1 MNREEYTKT
10 KIQKTEESLKQ
21 RPSDLNSLRVNMN
34 QQNFESNEEFVDE
47 LFNQCSK
54 YDIRPEI
61 FLDQEQNY
69 LQMPAEANELL
80 QDKVIDFQDAE
91 QKAFVAQNDQDVL
104 DQDKT
109 LMKFNPA
116 KINDFKATDEAT
128 NDEQNDLV
136 IGNSD
141 EEQFVDYSGV
151 NDVNPLKKAEPENQ
165 SDSEIQQQI
174 KKYDEW
180 EKEYREKLK
189 ESLSFEKQGV
199 LKERV
204 FDPDSNTFATYTKA
218 IGGGYKNASA
228 GADASVKQIKS
239 MFANVKPPVLN
250 NAPKDEETLK
260 NVVEAWKELK
270 ADGYDI
276 SKISC
281 GFGVPKAYKEA
292 LKELQK
298 QDLVVNQELELD
310 NSLQIGKP
318 IDVPVE
324 AIENESKQTEKNVV
338 EEPKSEPT
346 SDTESPE
353 FQPEQTSQGDVEQE
367 NEVVSQEMSDFANE
381 LNEKAAIPVQDSSNA
396 YEEPPEFDDGFDFT
410 SEPVNEDSDVQQE
423 QTFENQETDFDEL
436 PVQENAPSPTYS
448 DEGELA
454 YYERLNVEKQQID
467 DDQSDVKNDEVEPE
481 QTVEQAQEE
490 VLEVAQVVD
499 HDAELLKELE
509 NDVDNALE
517 QQQQKNDSQKQDR
530 RSRNRQRR

>member
-1 MNREEYTKT
+1 MNREEYTKN
-10 KIQKTEESLKQ
+10 KIEETEESLKQ

-34 QQNFESNEEFVDE
+34 QETFESNDEFVDE
-47 LFNQCSK
+47 LFKQCSK

-69 LQMPAEANELL
+69 LEMPAEANELL
-80 QDKVIDFQDAE
+80 EDRVAEFQNAE
-91 QKAFVAQNDQDVL
+91 QKAFIAANDQEVL

-128 NDEQNDLV
+128 NDEQTDLV
-136 IGNSD
+136 IGDSD
-141 EEQFVDYSGV
+141 EEQFVDYSSV
-151 NDVNPLKKAEPENQ
+151 NDINPLKKAKPENQ

-189 ESLSFEKQGV
+189 ESLSFEKQGMF
-199 LKERV
+199 KERV
-204 FDPDSNTFATYTKA
+204 YDADSNTFATYTKA

-281 GFGVPKAYKEA
+281 GFGVPKAYKDA

-310 NSLQIGKP
+310 NSLQIGKQIEVP
-318 IDVPVE
+318 IEEIMP
-324 AIENESKQTEKNVV
+324 ESKQTEKNVV
-338 EEPKSEPT
+338 GEPKTEQSN
-346 SDTESPE
+346 DTESPE
-353 FQPEQTSQGDVEQE
+353 SQPEQTSQSNVEQE

-381 LNEKAAIPVQDSSNA
+381 LNEKASIPVQDSANA
-396 YEEPPEFDDGFDFT
+396 YQEPPEFDDSFDFT
-410 SEPVNEDSDVQQE
+410 SEPIDEQSDVQQE
-423 QTFENQETDFDEL
+423 QTFQNQETDFDAM
-436 PVQENAPSPTYS
+436 PVQENAPTQAYD

-454 YYERLNVEKQQID
+454 YYERLNAEQQQID

-481 QTVEQAQEE
+481 QAIEQVQEE
-490 VLEVAQVVD
+490 VLEVAQEVD

-509 NDVDNALE
+509 NDVDNAIE
-517 QQQQKNDSQKQDR
+517 QQQKNDSQKQDR

>member
-1 MNREEYTKT
+1 MNREEYTKNKIEET
-10 KIQKTEESLKQ
+10 KESLKQ

-69 LQMPAEANELL
+69 LEMPAEANELL
-80 QDKVIDFQDAE
+80 EDRVAEFQDAE
-91 QKAFVAQNDQDVL
+91 QKAFVAQNEQEVL
-104 DQDKT
+104 DNDKT
-109 LMKFNPA
+109 LMKFNPS
-116 KINDFKATDEAT
+116 KINDFKAIGEAA

-189 ESLSFEKQGV
+189 ESLSFEKQGMF
-199 LKERV
+199 KERV

-228 GADASVKQIKS
+228 GADASVKQIKA

-250 NAPKDEETLK
+250 SAPKDEETLK
-260 NVVEAWKELK
+260 NVVDAWKELK

-281 GFGVPKAYKEA
+281 AFGVPKAYKEA

-298 QDLVVNQELELD
+298 QDLVVNQELDLD

-318 IDVPVE
+318 IDVP
-324 AIENESKQTEKNVV
+324 IEEIMPESQP
-338 EEPKSEPT
+338 EEPAQS
-346 SDTESPE
+346 
-353 FQPEQTSQGDVEQE
+353 DVEQE

-381 LNEKAAIPVQDSSNA
+381 LNEQAAIPVQASSND
-396 YEEPPEFDDGFDFT
+396 YQEPPEFDDSFDFT
-410 SEPVNEDSDVQQE
+410 SDPVDEQSDVQQE
-423 QTFENQETDFDEL
+423 QTFENQETDFDSMPE
-436 PVQENAPSPTYS
+436 QETAPSQAYN

-454 YYERLNVEKQQID
+454 YYERLNAEKQQID

-481 QTVEQAQEE
+481 QTVEQVKDE
-490 VLEVAQVVD
+490 VLEVAQEVD
-499 HDAELLKELE
+499 LDAELLKELE
-509 NDVDNALE
+509 NEVDIALE
-517 QQQQKNDSQKQDR
+517 QQKNDSQKQDR

>member
-10 KIQKTEESLKQ
+10 KIQETEDSLKQ

-34 QQNFESNEEFVDE
+34 QQTFQSNDEFVDE

-69 LQMPAEANELL
+69 LEMPAEANELL
-80 QDKVIDFQDAE
+80 QDRVVEFQDAE
-91 QKAFVAQNDQDVL
+91 QKAFLARNEQDVL

-109 LMKFNPA
+109 LMKFNPE
-116 KINDFKATDEAT
+116 KINDFKADEEALS
-128 NDEQNDLV
+128 DEQNDLV

-141 EEQFVDYSGV
+141 KEQFVDYSGV

-189 ESLSFEKQGV
+189 ESLSFEKQGMF
-199 LKERV
+199 KERV
-204 FDPDSNTFATYTKA
+204 YDADSNTFATYTKA

-228 GADASVKQIKS
+228 GAEASVKQIKS

-250 NAPKDEETLK
+250 SAPKDEETLK

-281 GFGVPKAYKEA
+281 GFGVPKAYKDA

-298 QDLVVNQELELD
+298 QVLTVNQELDLD
-310 NSLQIGKP
+310 SSLQVGKP
-318 IDVPVE
+318 IEIP
-324 AIENESKQTEKNVV
+324 IEEIMPESKQTEKNVV
-338 EEPKSEPT
+338 EDP
-346 SDTESPE
+346 ES
-353 FQPEQTSQGDVEQE
+353 QPEEPAQSDVEQE
-367 NEVVSQEMSDFANE
+367 NEVVSQEMNDFANE
-381 LNEKAAIPVQDSSNA
+381 LNEKAAIPVQESSNA
-396 YEEPPEFDDGFDFT
+396 YQEPPEFDDSFDFT
-410 SEPVNEDSDVQQE
+410 SEPIDEQSDVQQE
-423 QTFENQETDFDEL
+423 QTFENQETDFDSM
-436 PVQENAPSPTYS
+436 PVQETEPSQAYN
-448 DEGELA
+448 DEGEFA
-454 YYERLNVEKQQID
+454 YYERLNAEQQQID

-481 QTVEQAQEE
+481 QAIEQVQEE
-490 VLEVAQVVD
+490 VLEVAQEVD

-509 NDVDNALE
+509 NEVDSALE
-517 QQQQKNDSQKQDR
+517 QQQKNNSQKQDR
-530 RSRNRQRR
+530 RSRNRQKR

>member
-1 MNREEYTKT
+1 MNREEYTKN
-10 KIQKTEESLKQ
+10 KIEETEESLKQ

-34 QQNFESNEEFVDE
+34 QQTFESNDEFVDE
-47 LFNQCSK
+47 LFKQCSK

-69 LQMPAEANELL
+69 LEMPAEANELL
-80 QDKVIDFQDAE
+80 EDRVAEFQNAE
-91 QKAFVAQNDQDVL
+91 QKAFIAANDQEVL

-109 LMKFNPA
+109 LMKFNPE
-116 KINDFKATDEAT
+116 KINDFKADEEALS
-128 NDEQNDLV
+128 DEQNDLV
-136 IGNSD
+136 IGDSD
-141 EEQFVDYSGV
+141 EEQFVDYSSV
-151 NDVNPLKKAEPENQ
+151 NDINPLKKAEPQNQ

-189 ESLSFEKQGV
+189 ESLSFEKQGIF
-199 LKERV
+199 KERV
-204 FDPDSNTFATYTKA
+204 YDADSNTFATYTKA

-324 AIENESKQTEKNVV
+324 AIENEPKQTEKHVV
-338 EEPKSEPT
+338 EEPKSEQKN
-346 SDTESPE
+346 DIESPE
-353 FQPEQTSQGDVEQE
+353 SQPEEPAQSDVEQE
-367 NEVVSQEMSDFANE
+367 NEVVSQEMSDFADE
-381 LNEKAAIPVQDSSNA
+381 LNEKASIPVQDSSNA
-396 YEEPPEFDDGFDFT
+396 YEETPEFDDSFDFT
-410 SEPVNEDSDVQQE
+410 SEPLNDDSDVEQE
-423 QTFENQETDFDEL
+423 QGFENQETDFDAM
-436 PVQENAPSPTYS
+436 PVQENIPTPVYD

-454 YYERLNVEKQQID
+454 YYERLNAEKQQID

-481 QTVEQAQEE
+481 QVVDQVKEE
-490 VLEVAQVVD
+490 VLEVANEVD

-509 NDVDNALE
+509 NEVDNALE
-517 QQQQKNDSQKQDR
+517 NQQKNEQKQDR

>member
-1 MNREEYTKT
+1 MNREEYTKN
-10 KIQKTEESLKQ
+10 KIQETEESLKQ

-34 QQNFESNEEFVDE
+34 QQNFESNDEFVDE

-69 LQMPAEANELL
+69 LEMPADANELL

-91 QKAFVAQNDQDVL
+91 QKAFVAQNDQEVL
-104 DQDKT
+104 DQDKA
-109 LMKFNPA
+109 LMKFHPS
-116 KINDFKATDEAT
+116 KINDFKAIDEAT

-136 IGNSD
+136 IGNND
-141 EEQFVDYSGV
+141 EEQFVDYSSV

-165 SDSEIQQQI
+165 SESEIQQQI

-189 ESLSFEKQGV
+189 ESLSFEKQGMF
-199 LKERV
+199 KERV

-218 IGGGYKNASA
+218 IGGGYKNASM
-228 GADASVKQIKS
+228 GADASINLIKAS
-239 MFANVKPPVLN
+239 FTNVEEPVLSS
-250 NAPKDEETLK
+250 APKDPETLK
-260 NVVEAWKELK
+260 KVVEAWKELK
-270 ADGYDI
+270 ADGYDM
-276 SKISC
+276 SKITC

-298 QDLVVNQELELD
+298 QDLVVNQELDLD

-324 AIENESKQTEKNVV
+324 AIEPEAKQTEKNVID
-338 EEPKSEPT
+338 EPKTEQSNN
-346 SDTESPE
+346 TESPE
-353 FQPEQTSQGDVEQE
+353 SQPEEPAQGDVEQE

-381 LNEKAAIPVQDSSNA
+381 LNEKAAIPVQESSND
-396 YEEPPEFDDGFDFT
+396 YQEPPEFDDSFDFT
-410 SEPVNEDSDVQQE
+410 SEPVNEDSEVQQE
-423 QTFENQETDFDEL
+423 QTFENQETDFDAM
-436 PVQENAPSPTYS
+436 PVQDTAPSATYT
-448 DEGELA
+448 DKGELA
-454 YYERLNVEKQQID
+454 YYERLNAEKQQID

-481 QTVEQAQEE
+481 QVIEQVKEE
-490 VLEVAQVVD
+490 VLEVVQEVD
-499 HDAELLKELE
+499 HDAELLKKLE
-509 NDVDNALE
+509 NEVDNALE
-517 QQQQKNDSQKQDR
+517 NQQKNEQKQDR

>member
-10 KIQKTEESLKQ
+10 KIQETEESLKQ
-21 RPSDLNSLRVNMN
+21 RPNDLVNLKTKMG
-34 QQNFESNEEFVDE
+34 QGQFWSSEDYVDE
-47 LFNQCSK
+47 LMNQCSK

-61 FLDQEQNY
+61 FLDQEKNY
-69 LQMPAEANELL
+69 LQVSDEINELL
-80 QDKVIDFQDAE
+80 QDRVVEFQDAE
-91 QKAFVAQNDQDVL
+91 QKAFVAQNEQDVL

-109 LMKFNPA
+109 LMRFNPA

-189 ESLSFEKQGV
+189 ESLSFEKQGMF
-199 LKERV
+199 KERV
-204 FDPDSNTFATYTKA
+204 YDADSNTFATYTKA

-250 NAPKDEETLK
+250 SAPKDEETLK

-281 GFGVPKAYKEA
+281 GFGVPKAYKDA

-318 IDVPVE
+318 IEVP
-324 AIENESKQTEKNVV
+324 IEEIMPESKQTEKNVV
-338 EEPKSEPT
+338 EQPKTEQSN
-346 SDTESPE
+346 DTESPE
-353 FQPEQTSQGDVEQE
+353 SQPEQT
-367 NEVVSQEMSDFANE
+367 EVD
-381 LNEKAAIPVQDSSNA
+381 
-396 YEEPPEFDDGFDFT
+396 
-410 SEPVNEDSDVQQE
+410 
-423 QTFENQETDFDEL
+423 
-436 PVQENAPSPTYS
+436 PSGWTHKLIS
-448 DEGELA
+448 
-454 YYERLNVEKQQID
+454 
-467 DDQSDVKNDEVEPE
+467 
-481 QTVEQAQEE
+481 
-490 VLEVAQVVD
+490 
-499 HDAELLKELE
+499 
-509 NDVDNALE
+509 
-517 QQQQKNDSQKQDR
+517 
-530 RSRNRQRR
+530 

>member
-10 KIQKTEESLKQ
+10 KIQETEESLKQ
-21 RPSDLNSLRVNMN
+21 RPSDLTSLRVNMN
-34 QQNFESNEEFVDE
+34 QQNFESNDEFVDE

-69 LQMPAEANELL
+69 LEMPAEANELL
-80 QDKVIDFQDAE
+80 EDRVVEFQDAE
-91 QKAFVAQNDQDVL
+91 QKAFVAQNDQEIL

-109 LMKFNPA
+109 LMKFNPS

-141 EEQFVDYSGV
+141 EEQFVDYSSV

-189 ESLSFEKQGV
+189 ESLSFEKQGMF
-199 LKERV
+199 KERV

-270 ADGYDI
+270 EDGFDM
-276 SKISC
+276 SKISV

-298 QDLVVNQELELD
+298 QDLTVNQELDLD

-318 IDVPVE
+318 INVPVE
-324 AIENESKQTEKNVV
+324 AIENEPKQTEKNVI
-338 EEPKSEPT
+338 EEPKSEPI
-346 SDTESPE
+346 SDTES
-353 FQPEQTSQGDVEQE
+353 QPEEPAQSDVEQE
-367 NEVVSQEMSDFANE
+367 NEVVSQEMSDFADE

-396 YEEPPEFDDGFDFT
+396 YQEPPEFDDGFDFT
-410 SEPVNEDSDVQQE
+410 SEPLNEDSDVQQE
-423 QTFENQETDFDEL
+423 QTFENQETDFDNM
-436 PVQENAPSPTYS
+436 PVQENAPTQAYN

-454 YYERLNVEKQQID
+454 YYERLNAEKQQID

-481 QTVEQAQEE
+481 QTVEQVKDE
-490 VLEVAQVVD
+490 VLEVAQEVD

-509 NDVDNALE
+509 NEVDNALE
-517 QQQQKNDSQKQDR
+517 NQQKNEQKQDR

>member
-1 MNREEYTKT
+1 MNREEYTKNKIEET
-10 KIQKTEESLKQ
+10 KESLKQ
-21 RPSDLNSLRVNMN
+21 RPNDLVSLRVKMG
-34 QQNFESNEEFVDE
+34 QGQFWSADDYVDE
-47 LFNQCSK
+47 LMNQCSK

-61 FLDQEQNY
+61 FLDQEKNY
-69 LQMPAEANELL
+69 LQVSDEINELL
-80 QDKVIDFQDAE
+80 QDRVVEFQDAE
-91 QKAFVAQNDQDVL
+91 QKAFVAQNEQDVL
-104 DQDKT
+104 DNDKS
-109 LMKFNPA
+109 LMKFDPS
-116 KINDFKATDEAT
+116 KIDDFKATDEAT

-151 NDVNPLKKAEPENQ
+151 NDVNPLKKAEPGNQ

-189 ESLSFEKQGV
+189 ESLSFEKQGMF
-199 LKERV
+199 KERV
-204 FDPDSNTFATYTKA
+204 YDADSNTFATYTKA

-260 NVVEAWKELK
+260 NVVAAWKELK
-270 ADGYDI
+270 ADGFDM

-281 GFGVPKAYKEA
+281 AFGVPKAYKEA

-310 NSLQIGKP
+310 NSLQVGKP
-318 IDVPVE
+318 IDIPVE
-324 AIENESKQTEKNVV
+324 AIENEPNQTEKNVID
-338 EEPKSEPT
+338 EPKSEPT
-346 SDTESPE
+346 NETESPE
-353 FQPEQTSQGDVEQE
+353 SQPEEPVQSDVEQE
-367 NEVVSQEMSDFANE
+367 NEVVSQEMSDFADE
-381 LNEKAAIPVQDSSNA
+381 LNEKASIPVQDSSNA
-396 YEEPPEFDDGFDFT
+396 YEETPEFDDSFDFT
-410 SEPVNEDSDVQQE
+410 SEPLNEDSDVQQE
-423 QTFENQETDFDEL
+423 QTFENQETDFDAM
-436 PVQENAPSPTYS
+436 PVQENAPSRAYN

-454 YYERLNVEKQQID
+454 YYERLNAEKQQID

-481 QTVEQAQEE
+481 QAIEQVQEEAQE
-490 VLEVAQVVD
+490 VD

-509 NDVDNALE
+509 NDVDNAIE
-517 QQQQKNDSQKQDR
+517 QQQKNNSQKQDR

>member
-10 KIQKTEESLKQ
+10 KIQETEESLKQ
-21 RPSDLNSLRVNMN
+21 RPNDLVNLKTKMG
-34 QQNFESNEEFVDE
+34 QGQFWSSEDYVDE
-47 LFNQCSK
+47 LMNQCSK

-61 FLDQEQNY
+61 FLDQEKNY
-69 LQMPAEANELL
+69 LQVSDEINELL
-80 QDKVIDFQDAE
+80 QDRVVEFQDAE
-91 QKAFVAQNDQDVL
+91 QKAFVAQNEQDVL

-116 KINDFKATDEAT
+116 KINAFKADEEAT

-151 NDVNPLKKAEPENQ
+151 NDVNPLKKAKPENQ

-189 ESLSFEKQGV
+189 ESLSFEKQGMF
-199 LKERV
+199 KERV

-218 IGGGYKNASA
+218 IGGGYKNASM
-228 GADASVKQIKS
+228 GADASINLIKAS
-239 MFANVKPPVLN
+239 FTNVEPPVLSS
-250 NAPKDEETLK
+250 APKDPETLK
-260 NVVEAWKELK
+260 KVVEAWKELK
-270 ADGYDI
+270 ADGYDM
-276 SKISC
+276 SKITC

-298 QDLVVNQELELD
+298 QDLVVNQELDLD

-324 AIENESKQTEKNVV
+324 AIEQEAKQTEKNVV
-338 EEPKSEPT
+338 EEPKAEPVNE
-346 SDTESPE
+346 TESPE
-353 FQPEQTSQGDVEQE
+353 SQPEQTSQGDVEQE

-381 LNEKAAIPVQDSSNA
+381 LNEQAAIPVQDSSNA
-396 YEEPPEFDDGFDFT
+396 YEEPLEFDDGFDFT
-410 SEPVNEDSDVQQE
+410 SEPMVQQE
-423 QTFENQETDFDEL
+423 QTFENQETNFDAM
-436 PVQENAPSPTYS
+436 PVQENAPSPTYD

-454 YYERLNVEKQQID
+454 YYERLNAEKQQID

-481 QTVEQAQEE
+481 QVVDQVKEE
-490 VLEVAQVVD
+490 VLEVANEVD

-509 NDVDNALE
+509 NDVDIALE
-517 QQQQKNDSQKQDR
+517 QQQKNDSQKQDR

>member
-10 KIQKTEESLKQ
+10 KIQETEESLKQ
-21 RPSDLNSLRVNMN
+21 RPSHLNALIAKMGQEAFWSS
-34 QQNFESNEEFVDE
+34 EDYVDE
-47 LFNQCSK
+47 LMNQCSK

-80 QDKVIDFQDAE
+80 EDRVAEFQNAE
-91 QKAFVAQNDQDVL
+91 QKAFVAQNDQEVL

-116 KINDFKATDEAT
+116 KVNDFKAVEEAA

-189 ESLSFEKQGV
+189 ESLSFEKQGMF
-199 LKERV
+199 KERV
-204 FDPDSNTFATYTKA
+204 YDADSNTFATYTKA
-218 IGGGYKNASA
+218 IGGYKNASA

-239 MFANVKPPVLN
+239 MFANVKPPVLS
-250 NAPKDEETLK
+250 NAPKDPETLK

-270 ADGYDI
+270 ADGYDM

-281 GFGVPKAYKEA
+281 GFGVPKAYKDA

-298 QDLVVNQELELD
+298 QDLTVNQELDLD

-318 IDVPVE
+318 IEIP
-324 AIENESKQTEKNVV
+324 IEEIMPESKQTEKNVID
-338 EEPKSEPT
+338 EPKAEPT
-346 SDTESPE
+346 NDTESPE
-353 FQPEQTSQGDVEQE
+353 SQPEEPVQSDVEQE

-381 LNEKAAIPVQDSSNA
+381 LNEQATIPVEESSNA
-396 YEEPPEFDDGFDFT
+396 YQEPPEFDDSFDFT

-423 QTFENQETDFDEL
+423 QTFENQETNFDDM

-454 YYERLNVEKQQID
+454 YYERLNAEQQQID

-481 QTVEQAQEE
+481 QAIEQVQEE
-490 VLEVAQVVD
+490 VLEVAQEVD

-509 NDVDNALE
+509 NEVDNALE
-517 QQQQKNDSQKQDR
+517 NQQKNEQKQDR

>member
-1 MNREEYTKT
+1 MNREEYTKN
-10 KIQKTEESLKQ
+10 KIEETEESLKQ
-21 RPSDLNSLRVNMN
+21 RPNDLVNLKTKMG
-34 QQNFESNEEFVDE
+34 QGQFWSSEDYVDE
-47 LFNQCSK
+47 LMNQCSK

-61 FLDQEQNY
+61 FLDQEKHY
-69 LQMPAEANELL
+69 LQVSDEINGLL
-80 QDKVIDFQDAE
+80 QDRVVEFQDAE
-91 QKAFVAQNDQDVL
+91 QKAFVAQNEQDVL

-109 LMKFNPA
+109 LMKFNPL
-116 KINDFKATDEAT
+116 KVNDFKADEKVT

-189 ESLSFEKQGV
+189 ESLSFEKQGMF
-199 LKERV
+199 KERV
-204 FDPDSNTFATYTKA
+204 YDADSNTFATYTKA

-281 GFGVPKAYKEA
+281 GFGVPKAYKDA

-298 QDLVVNQELELD
+298 QDLTVNQELDLD
-310 NSLQIGKP
+310 SSLQVGKP
-318 IDVPVE
+318 IEIP
-324 AIENESKQTEKNVV
+324 IEEIMPESKQTEKYVV
-338 EEPKSEPT
+338 EDP
-346 SDTESPE
+346 ES
-353 FQPEQTSQGDVEQE
+353 QPEQTSQGDVEQE

-381 LNEKAAIPVQDSSNA
+381 LNEQAAIPVQESSNA
-396 YEEPPEFDDGFDFT
+396 YEEPPEFDDSFDFT

-423 QTFENQETDFDEL
+423 QTFENQETDFDAM
-436 PVQENAPSPTYS
+436 PVQENAPSQTYD

-454 YYERLNVEKQQID
+454 YYERLNAEKQQID
-467 DDQSDVKNDEVEPE
+467 DDQSDVKNDEVGPE
-481 QTVEQAQEE
+481 QVVDQVKEE
-490 VLEVAQVVD
+490 VLEVANEVD

-509 NDVDNALE
+509 NDVDNAIE
-517 QQQQKNDSQKQDR
+517 QQQKNDSQKQDR

>member
-10 KIQKTEESLKQ
+10 KIEETEESLKQ
-21 RPSDLNSLRVNMN
+21 RPNDLVNLRTKMG
-34 QQNFESNEEFVDE
+34 QEAFWSSEDYVDE
-47 LFNQCSK
+47 LMNQCSK

-91 QKAFVAQNDQDVL
+91 QKAFIAENDQEVL
-104 DQDKT
+104 DNDKT

-116 KINDFKATDEAT
+116 KINDFKAIDEAT

-165 SDSEIQQQI
+165 SDREIQQQI

-189 ESLSFEKQGV
+189 ESLSFEKQGMF
-199 LKERV
+199 KERV
-204 FDPDSNTFATYTKA
+204 FDPDSNTFATYTKS
-218 IGGGYKNASA
+218 IGGGYKNASM
-228 GADASVKQIKS
+228 GADASINLIKAS
-239 MFANVKPPVLN
+239 FTNVEEPVLSS
-250 NAPKDEETLK
+250 APKDPETLK
-260 NVVEAWKELK
+260 KVVEAWKELK
-270 ADGYDI
+270 ADGYDM
-276 SKISC
+276 SKITC

-298 QDLVVNQELELD
+298 QDLVVNQELDLD
-310 NSLQIGKP
+310 NSLQIGKA

-324 AIENESKQTEKNVV
+324 AIEPEAKQTQKNVID
-338 EEPKSEPT
+338 EPKTEQSYN
-346 SDTESPE
+346 TESPE
-353 FQPEQTSQGDVEQE
+353 SQPEEPAQGDVEQE

-381 LNEKAAIPVQDSSNA
+381 LNQQAAIPVQESSNA
-396 YEEPPEFDDGFDFT
+396 YEEPPEFDDSFDFT

-423 QTFENQETDFDEL
+423 QTFENQETDFDAM
-436 PVQENAPSPTYS
+436 PVQENAPSQAYD

-454 YYERLNVEKQQID
+454 YYERLNAENKQIEANDELVVEK
-467 DDQSDVKNDEVEPE
+467 
-481 QTVEQAQEE
+481 
-490 VLEVAQVVD
+490 
-499 HDAELLKELE
+499 
-509 NDVDNALE
+509 ALE
-517 QQQQKNDSQKQDR
+517 QVQEVNQKMDHDTELTKELQSEVKEGLKENQKNDSQQERKN
-530 RSRNRQRR
+530 RNRQRM

>member
-10 KIQKTEESLKQ
+10 KIQETEESLKQ
-21 RPSDLNSLRVNMN
+21 RPSDLSSLRVNMN

-69 LQMPAEANELL
+69 LEMPAEANELL
-80 QDKVIDFQDAE
+80 EDRVVEYQDAE
-91 QKAFVAQNDQDVL
+91 QKAFIAENDQEVL
-104 DQDKT
+104 DNDKT
-109 LMKFNPA
+109 LMKFNPS
-116 KINDFKATDEAT
+116 KINDFKADEEALS
-128 NDEQNDLV
+128 DEQNDLV

-189 ESLSFEKQGV
+189 ESLSFEKQGMF
-199 LKERV
+199 KERV
-204 FDPDSNTFATYTKA
+204 FDPDSNTFATYTK
-218 IGGGYKNASA
+218 GVNGQYKNASA

-250 NAPKDEETLK
+250 NAPKDPETLK

-270 ADGYDI
+270 ADGYDM

-281 GFGVPKAYKEA
+281 GFGVPKAYKDA

-298 QDLVVNQELELD
+298 QDLTVNQELDLD

-318 IDVPVE
+318 IDVPIE
-324 AIENESKQTEKNVV
+324 AIEQEAKQTEKNVV
-338 EEPKSEPT
+338 EEPKDKPT
-346 SDTESPE
+346 NETESPE
-353 FQPEQTSQGDVEQE
+353 SQPEEPAQSDVKEE
-367 NEVVSQEMSDFANE
+367 NEVVSQELNDFANE
-381 LNEKAAIPVQDSSNA
+381 LNEQAAIPVQEASNA

-410 SEPVNEDSDVQQE
+410 SEPLNEDSDVQQE
-423 QTFENQETDFDEL
+423 QTFENQETNFDDM

-454 YYERLNVEKQQID
+454 YYERLNAEKPQI

-481 QTVEQAQEE
+481 QAIEQVQEE
-490 VLEVAQVVD
+490 VLEVVQEVD

-509 NDVDNALE
+509 NDVDNAIE
-517 QQQQKNDSQKQDR
+517 QQQKNDSQKQDR

>member
-10 KIQKTEESLKQ
+10 KIQETEDSLKQ

-34 QQNFESNEEFVDE
+34 QQTFQSNDEFVDE

-69 LQMPAEANELL
+69 LEMSAEVNELL
-80 QDKVIDFQDAE
+80 QDRVLEFQDAE
-91 QKAFVAQNDQDVL
+91 QKAFVAQNEQDVL

-109 LMKFNPA
+109 LMKFNPE
-116 KINDFKATDEAT
+116 KINDFKADEKALS
-128 NDEQNDLV
+128 DEQNDLV
-136 IGNSD
+136 IGDSD
-141 EEQFVDYSGV
+141 EEQFVDYSSV

-189 ESLSFEKQGV
+189 ESLSFEKQGMF
-199 LKERV
+199 KERV
-204 FDPDSNTFATYTKA
+204 YDADSNTFATYTKA

-239 MFANVKPPVLN
+239 MFANVKPPVLS
-250 NAPKDEETLK
+250 NAPKDPETLK

-292 LKELQK
+292 LKKLQN
-298 QDLVVNQELELD
+298 QDLTVNQELDLD
-310 NSLQIGKP
+310 NSLQIGKS

-324 AIENESKQTEKNVV
+324 AIESEPNQTEKNVID
-338 EEPKSEPT
+338 EPISEPT
-346 SDTESPE
+346 HETESPE
-353 FQPEQTSQGDVEQE
+353 SQPEEPAQSDVEQE
-367 NEVVSQEMSDFANE
+367 NEVVSQEMNDFANE
-381 LNEKAAIPVQDSSNA
+381 LNEKAAIPVQESSNA
-396 YEEPPEFDDGFDFT
+396 YQEPPEFDDSFDFT
-410 SEPVNEDSDVQQE
+410 SEPVNEDSNVQQE
-423 QTFENQETDFDEL
+423 QTFQNQETDFDAM
-436 PVQENAPSPTYS
+436 PVQENAPTQAYD

-454 YYERLNVEKQQID
+454 YYERLNAEQQQID
-467 DDQSDVKNDEVEPE
+467 DDQSDVKNDEAEPE
-481 QTVEQAQEE
+481 QAIEQIQEE
-490 VLEVAQVVD
+490 VLEVAQEVD
-499 HDAELLKELE
+499 HDAKLLKELE
-509 NDVDNALE
+509 NEVDNALE
-517 QQQQKNDSQKQDR
+517 NQQKNEQKQDR

>member
-10 KIQKTEESLKQ
+10 KIQETKESLKQ
-21 RPSDLNSLRVNMN
+21 RPNDLVNLRVKMG
-34 QQNFESNEEFVDE
+34 QRQFWSSEDYVDE
-47 LFNQCSK
+47 LMNQCSK

-69 LQMPAEANELL
+69 LEMPAEANELL
-80 QDKVIDFQDAE
+80 EDRVAEFQNAE
-91 QKAFVAQNDQDVL
+91 QKAFIAANDQEVL

-109 LMKFNPA
+109 LMKFNPE
-116 KINDFKATDEAT
+116 KINDFKADEEALS
-128 NDEQNDLV
+128 DEQNDLV

-141 EEQFVDYSGV
+141 EEQFVDYSSV
-151 NDVNPLKKAEPENQ
+151 NDINPLKKAEPENQ

-189 ESLSFEKQGV
+189 ESLSFEKKGMF
-199 LKERV
+199 KERV
-204 FDPDSNTFATYTKA
+204 YDADSNTFATYTKA

-281 GFGVPKAYKEA
+281 AFGVPKAYKEA

-353 FQPEQTSQGDVEQE
+353 SQPEQTSQGDVEQE
-367 NEVVSQEMSDFANE
+367 NEVVSQEMNDFADE

-396 YEEPPEFDDGFDFT
+396 YQEPPELDDSFDFT
-410 SEPVNEDSDVQQE
+410 SEPVNEDSDVQQK
-423 QTFENQETDFDEL
+423 QGFENQETDFDAM
-436 PVQENAPSPTYS
+436 PVQENAPSRAYN

-454 YYERLNVEKQQID
+454 YYERLNAEKQQID

-481 QTVEQAQEE
+481 QVVEQAQEE
-490 VLEVAQVVD
+490 VLEVAQEVD
-499 HDAELLKELE
+499 NDAELLKELE
-509 NDVDNALE
+509 NEVDSALE
-517 QQQQKNDSQKQDR
+517 QQQKNNSQKQDR

>member
-10 KIQKTEESLKQ
+10 KIEETEESLKQ
-21 RPSDLNSLRVNMN
+21 RPNDLVNLRTKMG
-34 QQNFESNEEFVDE
+34 QEAFWSSEDYVDE
-47 LFNQCSK
+47 LMNQCSK

-91 QKAFVAQNDQDVL
+91 QKAFIAENDQEVL
-104 DQDKT
+104 DNDKT

-116 KINDFKATDEAT
+116 KINDFKADEEAA

-189 ESLSFEKQGV
+189 ESLSFEKQGMF
-199 LKERV
+199 KERV

-218 IGGGYKNASA
+218 VGGSYKSASA

-239 MFANVKPPVLN
+239 MFANVKPPVLS
-250 NAPKDEETLK
+250 NAPKDPETLK
-260 NVVEAWKELK
+260 NVVDAWKELK
-270 ADGYDI
+270 ADGYDM

-298 QDLVVNQELELD
+298 QDLTVNQELDLD
-310 NSLQIGKP
+310 NSLQIGKA
-318 IDVPVE
+318 IDVSVE
-324 AIENESKQTEKNVV
+324 AIEPEAKQTQKNVID
-338 EEPKSEPT
+338 EPKTEQSNN
-346 SDTESPE
+346 TESPE
-353 FQPEQTSQGDVEQE
+353 SQPEEPAQGDVEQE

-381 LNEKAAIPVQDSSNA
+381 LNQQAAIPVQESSNA
-396 YEEPPEFDDGFDFT
+396 YEEPPEFDDSFDFT

-423 QTFENQETDFDEL
+423 QTFENQETDFDAM
-436 PVQENAPSPTYS
+436 PVQENAPSQAYD

-454 YYERLNVEKQQID
+454 YYERLNAENKQIEANDELVVEK
-467 DDQSDVKNDEVEPE
+467 
-481 QTVEQAQEE
+481 
-490 VLEVAQVVD
+490 
-499 HDAELLKELE
+499 
-509 NDVDNALE
+509 ALE
-517 QQQQKNDSQKQDR
+517 QVQEVNQKMDHDTELTKELQSEVKEGLKENQKNDSQQERKN
-530 RSRNRQRR
+530 RNRQRM

>member
-1 MNREEYTKT
+1 MNREEYTKNKIEET
-10 KIQKTEESLKQ
+10 KESLKQ
-21 RPSDLNSLRVNMN
+21 RPSDLSSLRVNMN

-69 LQMPAEANELL
+69 LEMPAEANELL
-80 QDKVIDFQDAE
+80 QERVVEFQYAE
-91 QKAFVAQNDQDVL
+91 QKAFLAQNDQEVL
-104 DQDKT
+104 DKDKT
-109 LMKFNPA
+109 LMKFTPE
-116 KINDFKATDEAT
+116 KINDFKADEEALS
-128 NDEQNDLV
+128 DEQNDLV

-141 EEQFVDYSGV
+141 KEQFVDYSSV

-189 ESLSFEKQGV
+189 ESLSFEKQGMF
-199 LKERV
+199 KERV
-204 FDPDSNTFATYTKA
+204 YDADSNTFATYTKA

-228 GADASVKQIKS
+228 GADASVKQIKA

-250 NAPKDEETLK
+250 SAPKDEETLK
-260 NVVEAWKELK
+260 NVIEAWKELK
-270 ADGYDI
+270 EDGFDM
-276 SKISC
+276 SKISV

-318 IDVPVE
+318 IEVP
-324 AIENESKQTEKNVV
+324 IEEIMPESKQTEKNVV

-353 FQPEQTSQGDVEQE
+353 SQPEQTSQSDVEQE

-381 LNEKAAIPVQDSSNA
+381 LNEQAAIPVQDSSNA
-396 YEEPPEFDDGFDFT
+396 YQEPPEFDDSFDFT
-410 SEPVNEDSDVQQE
+410 SEPVDEQSDVQQE
-423 QTFENQETDFDEL
+423 QIFENQETDFDAM
-436 PVQENAPSPTYS
+436 PVQENIPTPVYD

-454 YYERLNVEKQQID
+454 YYERLNAEQQQID
-467 DDQSDVKNDEVEPE
+467 DDQSDVKNDEAEPE
-481 QTVEQAQEE
+481 QAIEQIQEE
-490 VLEVAQVVD
+490 VLEVAQEVD
-499 HDAELLKELE
+499 HDAKLLKELE
-509 NDVDNALE
+509 NEVDNALE
-517 QQQQKNDSQKQDR
+517 NQQKNEQKQDR

>member
-1 MNREEYTKT
+1 MNREEYTKN
-10 KIQKTEESLKQ
+10 KIQETEESLKQ

-34 QQNFESNEEFVDE
+34 QQYFESNEEFVDE

-141 EEQFVDYSGV
+141 EEQFVDYSSV
-151 NDVNPLKKAEPENQ
+151 NDINPLKKAEPENQ

-189 ESLSFEKQGV
+189 ESLSFEKQGMF
-199 LKERV
+199 KERV

-250 NAPKDEETLK
+250 SAPKDEETLK
-260 NVVEAWKELK
+260 NVVDAWKELK

-281 GFGVPKAYKEA
+281 AFGVPKAYKEA

-298 QDLVVNQELELD
+298 QDLTVNQELDLD
-310 NSLQIGKP
+310 NSLQVGKP
-318 IDVPVE
+318 IDIP
-324 AIENESKQTEKNVV
+324 IEEIMPESKQTEKNVV

-346 SDTESPE
+346 SDTES
-353 FQPEQTSQGDVEQE
+353 QPEQTSQGDVEQE

-381 LNEKAAIPVQDSSNA
+381 LNEQAAIPVQDSSNA
-396 YEEPPEFDDGFDFT
+396 YQEPPEFDDSFDFT

-423 QTFENQETDFDEL
+423 QNFENQETDFDAM
-436 PVQENAPSPTYS
+436 PVQENAPSQTYD

-454 YYERLNVEKQQID
+454 YYERLNAEQQQID

-481 QTVEQAQEE
+481 QVVDQVKEE
-490 VLEVAQVVD
+490 VLEVANEVD
-499 HDAELLKELE
+499 HDAELLKELQNE
-509 NDVDNALE
+509 VDDALE
-517 QQQQKNDSQKQDR
+517 NQQKNEQKHDR

>member
-10 KIQKTEESLKQ
+10 KIQETEESLKQ

-34 QQNFESNEEFVDE
+34 QQTFESNDEFVDE

-69 LQMPAEANELL
+69 LEMPADANELL
-80 QDKVIDFQDAE
+80 EDRVVEFQDAE
-91 QKAFVAQNDQDVL
+91 QKAFVAQNDQEIL
-104 DQDKT
+104 EQDKT
-109 LMKFNPA
+109 LMKFNPS
-116 KINDFKATDEAT
+116 KINDFKADEEAA

-141 EEQFVDYSGV
+141 EEQFVDYSSV

-189 ESLSFEKQGV
+189 ESLSFEKQGMF
-199 LKERV
+199 KERV

-228 GADASVKQIKS
+228 GADASVKQIKA

-250 NAPKDEETLK
+250 SAPKDPETLK
-260 NVVEAWKELK
+260 NVIEAWKELK
-270 ADGYDI
+270 EDGFDM
-276 SKISC
+276 SKISV

-298 QDLVVNQELELD
+298 QDLTVNQELDLD

-318 IDVPVE
+318 IEIP
-324 AIENESKQTEKNVV
+324 IEEIMPESK
-338 EEPKSEPT
+338 
-346 SDTESPE
+346 
-353 FQPEQTSQGDVEQE
+353 PEQTSQGDVEQE
-367 NEVVSQEMSDFANE
+367 NEVVSQEMSDFADE

-396 YEEPPEFDDGFDFT
+396 YQEPPEFDDGFDFT
-410 SEPVNEDSDVQQE
+410 SKPLNEDSDVQQE
-423 QTFENQETDFDEL
+423 QTFENQETNFDDM
-436 PVQENAPSPTYS
+436 PVQENAPSPTYD

-454 YYERLNVEKQQID
+454 YYERLNAEKQQID

-490 VLEVAQVVD
+490 VLEVANEVD

-509 NDVDNALE
+509 NEVDNALE
-517 QQQQKNDSQKQDR
+517 NQQKNEQKQDR

>member
-1 MNREEYTKT
+1 MNREEYTKS
-10 KIQKTEESLKQ
+10 KIQETEESLKQ
-21 RPSDLNSLRVNMN
+21 RPSHLNALIAKMGQEAFWSS
-34 QQNFESNEEFVDE
+34 EDYVDE
-47 LFNQCSK
+47 LMNQCSK

-69 LQMPAEANELL
+69 LEMPAEANELL

-91 QKAFVAQNDQDVL
+91 QKAFIAENDQEIL
-104 DQDKT
+104 DNDKT

-116 KINDFKATDEAT
+116 KVNDFKGDEEAA

-189 ESLSFEKQGV
+189 ESLSFEKQGMF
-199 LKERV
+199 KERV
-204 FDPDSNTFATYTKA
+204 YDADSNTFATYTKA

-239 MFANVKPPVLN
+239 MFANVKPPVLS
-250 NAPKDEETLK
+250 NAPKDPETLK

-270 ADGYDI
+270 ADGYDM

-281 GFGVPKAYKEA
+281 GFGVPKAYKDA

-298 QDLVVNQELELD
+298 QDLTVNQELDLD

-318 IDVPVE
+318 INVPVE
-324 AIENESKQTEKNVV
+324 AIENEPKQTEKNVV
-338 EEPKSEPT
+338 EEPKAEPT
-346 SDTESPE
+346 NDTES
-353 FQPEQTSQGDVEQE
+353 QPEQAAQSDAEQE

-381 LNEKAAIPVQDSSNA
+381 LNEQATIPVEESSNA
-396 YEEPPEFDDGFDFT
+396 YQEPPEFDDSFDFT
-410 SEPVNEDSDVQQE
+410 SEPVNEVSDVQPE
-423 QTFENQETDFDEL
+423 QTFENQETDFDSM
-436 PVQENAPSPTYS
+436 PVQENAPSPTYD

-454 YYERLNVEKQQID
+454 YYERLNAEKQQID
-467 DDQSDVKNDEVEPE
+467 DDQSDVKNEEVEPE
-481 QTVEQAQEE
+481 QTVEQVKDE
-490 VLEVAQVVD
+490 VLEVANEVD

-509 NDVDNALE
+509 NEVDSALE
-517 QQQQKNDSQKQDR
+517 QQQKNDSQKQDR

>member
-10 KIQKTEESLKQ
+10 KIQETEDSLKQ
-21 RPSDLNSLRVNMN
+21 KPNDLVNLRVKMG
-34 QQNFESNEEFVDE
+34 QGQFWSSEDYVDE
-47 LFNQCSK
+47 LMNQCSK

-61 FLDQEQNY
+61 FLDQEKNY
-69 LQMPAEANELL
+69 LQVSDEINELL
-80 QDKVIDFQDAE
+80 QDRVLEFQDAE
-91 QKAFVAQNDQDVL
+91 QKAFLAQNEQDVL

-109 LMKFNPA
+109 LMKFNPL
-116 KINDFKATDEAT
+116 KVNDFKADEKVT

-136 IGNSD
+136 IGNAN
-141 EEQFVDYSGV
+141 EEQFVDYSSV
-151 NDVNPLKKAEPENQ
+151 NDINPLKKAEPENQ

-189 ESLSFEKQGV
+189 ESLSFEKQGMF
-199 LKERV
+199 KERV
-204 FDPDSNTFATYTKA
+204 YDADSNTFATYTKA

-281 GFGVPKAYKEA
+281 GFGVPKAYKDA
-292 LKELQK
+292 LKELQN
-298 QDLVVNQELELD
+298 QDLVVNQELDLD

-318 IDVPVE
+318 IEIP
-324 AIENESKQTEKNVV
+324 IEEIMPESKQTEKNVV
-338 EEPKSEPT
+338 EEPKVEPVNK
-346 SDTESPE
+346 TESPE
-353 FQPEQTSQGDVEQE
+353 SQPEQTAQSDAEQD
-367 NEVVSQEMSDFANE
+367 NEVVSQEMNDFANE
-381 LNEKAAIPVQDSSNA
+381 LNEQAAIPVQASSND
-396 YEEPPEFDDGFDFT
+396 YQEPPEFDDGFDFT
-410 SEPVNEDSDVQQE
+410 SEPVDEQSDVQQE
-423 QTFENQETDFDEL
+423 QIFENQETDFDSM
-436 PVQENAPSPTYS
+436 PVQETAPSQAYN

-454 YYERLNVEKQQID
+454 YYERQNAEKQQID

-481 QTVEQAQEE
+481 QTVEQVKEE
-490 VLEVAQVVD
+490 ELEVANEVD

-509 NDVDNALE
+509 NDVDNAIE
-517 QQQQKNDSQKQDR
+517 KQQKNDSQKQDR